1 MNRFLMRFL
10 LASAATI
17 LAFVLASPAHGQQ
30 HWPIYALIF
39 VNVGALFCGAAF
51 TNKEP
56 G

>member
-1 MNRFLMRFL
+1 LVADGKTRLPRRK
-10 LASAATI
+10 
-17 LAFVLASPAHGQQ
+17 Q
-30 HWPIYALIF
+30 HCAIYALIF